1 MPEVPALSSKGMA
14 ELDRRLVE
22 DFRIDLSMM
31 MENAGRSVA
40 TQARTI
46 IGGVEGKRILV
57 MAGKGNN
64 GGGGMVAARNLHD
77 WGARVN
83 VVLATPAHELKELPL
98 RQFEILR
105 RIGVR
110 FLHQSRTYD
119 MKRSDLI
126 IDALLGY
133 NQHGNPRGVVADL
146 VMAANSSKKP
156 ILCLDIPS
164 GLDPDSGFPNDPC
177 IRGTQTL
184 TLALP
189 KKGLVRRRAKPYVGD
204 LFLAD
209 IGVPARVYKELG
221 VRRPIFR
228 EDFIVRLKNGGP

>member
-1 MPEVPALSSKGMA
+1 
-14 ELDRRLVE
+14 LVE

-40 TQARTI
+40 TQARTMM
-46 IGGVEGKRILV
+46 GRVEGKKILV

-110 FLHQSRTYD
+110 FLHPSRTYD
-119 MKRSDLI
+119 MKRNDLI

-146 VMAANSSKKP
+146 VMAANGSKKP
-156 ILCLDIPS
+156 ILCLDIP
-164 GLDPDSGFPNDPC
+164 
-177 IRGTQTL
+177 
-184 TLALP
+184 
-189 KKGLVRRRAKPYVGD
+189 VG
-204 LFLAD
+204 
-209 IGVPARVYKELG
+209 
-221 VRRPIFR
+221 
-228 EDFIVRLKNGGP
+228 